1 MLLRHNPFF
10 LYLYYMAKNS
20 SEGKGPI
27 GLFDSGVGG
36 LTVAHALH
44 TLLPNEQLI
53 YFGDTAHLPYGDK
66 SSESIVQYSLG
77 IADFL
82 LEQQCKVILIAC
94 NSASANAFSEV
105 KAHVGD
111 RAVVMNV
118 IDPVVNHVCLDIG
131 AAALTPEGALPTE
144 MRKPRTVGII
154 GTKATIDSGTY
165 ERKINE
171 TLAAFLAN
179 SNEISNVSHPGIN
192 VSTLATPLFVPMI
205 EEGFVFD
212 DISNAII
219 RSYLS
224 RKELVGIDSLI
235 LGCTHY
241 PIIRNQISRFLNF
254 EVNVLDTAQIVAQYV
269 QGLLAENDL
278 LATQKAG
285 DNQFY
290 VSDHTPYFEVIAN
303 MFFNEKIS
311 LEKRNIWV

>member
-1 MLLRHNPFF
+1 MTKSGTESNC
-10 LYLYYMAKNS
+10 
-20 SEGKGPI
+20 PI

-44 TLLPNEQLI
+44 TLLPNEQLV

-66 SSESIVQYSLG
+66 SRESIVQYSLG

-82 LEQQCKVILIAC
+82 LKQKCKMILIAC
-94 NSASANAFSEV
+94 NSASSNAFEEV
-105 KAHVGD
+105 QAHVGS

-118 IDPVVNHVCLDIG
+118 IDPVVNHVCVNSGSILDS
-131 AAALTPEGALPTE
+131 EGAPQSEVSKVSTI
-144 MRKPRTVGII
+144 GII

-165 ERKINE
+165 ERKIKE
-171 TLAAFLAN
+171 TLTALLAN
-179 SNEISNVSHPGIN
+179 SNEISAVSHPGLN
-192 VSTLATPLFVPMI
+192 VNSLATPLFVPMI

-224 RKELVGIDSLI
+224 RKELIGVETLI

-254 EVNVLDTAQIVAQYV
+254 EVNVLDTARIVALSV
-269 QGLLAENDL
+269 QELLSAKNLLASSR
-278 LATQKAG
+278 AG
-285 DNQFY
+285 DNRFY
-290 VSDHTPYFEVIAN
+290 ISDHTPYFEVIAN
-303 MFFNEKIS
+303 MFFNEKIQ
-311 LEKRNIWV
+311 LEKRNIWA